1 MRIERTL
8 VIIKPDALQR
18 QLAGRI
24 VSRFEDKGL
33 RIAAMKLVSVDEP
46 RARDLYSVH
55 EGKEFY
61 EPLVGFI
68 TAGPVVALVL
78 EGPEAICV
86 VRTLLGATRSFE
98 AAPGTIRGDM
108 ALSPR
113 LNLVHGS
120 DSVESA
126 RREIR
131 IFFEPDEIIDA
142 DQDLARWIRG
152 DEGVGAKPGDEI

>member
-24 VSRFEDKGL
+24 LTRFEDKGL
-33 RIAAMKLVSVDEP
+33 RIAAMKLDRVDEG

-78 EGPEAICV
+78 EGLEAITV

-120 DSVESA
+120 DSEESA
-126 RREIR
+126 RREIP
-131 IFFEPDEIIDA
+131 IFFTPDEIVDA
-142 DQDLARWIRG
+142 GQDVARWLYG
-152 DEGVGAKPGDEI
+152 PEGTGAKPGDEI